1 MGLALLNI
9 RSYIKQNLHSLQFKS
24 NDRHALYHFLAI
36 AIQVASV
43 ILTVLTA
50 GAALQNGGQANTN
63 TQQGTLKLFIIFSTL
78 MQISSNI
85 SRLMI
90 LSIINNYSRV
100 QIVYNVN

>member
-1 MGLALLNI
+1 M
-9 RSYIKQNLHSLQFKS
+9 QFKP
-24 NDRHALYHFLAI
+24 NDRHALYHFLSI
-36 AIQVASV
+36 AIQAASV

-50 GAALQNGGQANTN
+50 SAALQKYGQANTN